1 MSALALSERGGNA
14 VTTTHHEQFF
24 ALQHLRC
31 KAKWLICEQQ
41 KGQPKW

>member
-24 ALQHLRC
+24 CIAALALQSKMANL
-31 KAKWLICEQQ
+31 
-41 KGQPKW
+41 